1 MRYQNTTPL
10 VLSCLSVLLPI
21 EKMLSRV
28 ERVSAQLT
36 GSLMFVKPFQ
46 YGVSLKR
53 LWDYVV
59 FYKLCISLQFWCG
72 FCKKPIIMNA
82 SLVQLSI
89 HDKWLLKKSISK
101 NTHDSSNPVQKNISI
116 LPQKNIVYSRAEARL
131 G

>member
-59 FYKLCISLQFWCG
+59 LCG
-72 FCKKPIIMNA
+72 FCKKSFIMNA
-82 SLVQLSI
+82 
-89 HDKWLLKKSISK
+89 
-101 NTHDSSNPVQKNISI
+101 P
-116 LPQKNIVYSRAEARL
+116 IVS
-131 G
+131 

>member
-1 MRYQNTTPL
+1 MTNEPMRYQNTTPL

-59 FYKLCISLQFWCG
+59 FS
-72 FCKKPIIMNA
+72 
-82 SLVQLSI
+82 
-89 HDKWLLKKSISK
+89 
-101 NTHDSSNPVQKNISI
+101 
-116 LPQKNIVYSRAEARL
+116 
-131 G
+131 